1 MTRSYHGGRIFDG
14 TQLHDGATLRLEDD
28 LIAGIS
34 TAPPPATSTD
44 LGGDI
49 LCPGYVDLQVNGG
62 DGVML
67 GDAVSVGGLR
77 RIAGAHRRLGAT
89 TILPT
94 LITDRPEAT
103 RGAIAAVTDAVQ
115 QGTPGIGGLH
125 LEGPHLSLPRKGAH
139 DAALIREMT
148 AEDLALLCDAA
159 RTLPVLLIT
168 LAPESTTPDQVAALT
183 RAGALVSLGHTDADY
198 ETCLA
203 WHRAGARGVTHLFNA
218 MSQLGSRAPGL
229 VGATLHCPG
238 LTAGL
243 IADGVHVHPA
253 TIRAALAAKAGT
265 DGIFLV
271 SDAMAVAGTD
281 LADFTLGGRMIHR
294 AGGRLELENGTLA
307 GADLDLTRA
316 VTVLVRDCGVPLDRA
331 LAMAT
336 RVPAEFAGIGGAGRL
351 DPGSTAPILRLRE
364 TPEGLRLI
372 EVIDPAG

>member
-1 MTRSYHGGRIFDG
+1 MRQVIAGARIFDG
-14 TQLHDGATLRLEDD
+14 AGFLDGRALVIEDGR
-28 LIAGIS
+28 IAAILPEAKAGAVTHRIGGIL
-34 TAPPPATSTD
+34 AP
-44 LGGDI
+44 GF
-49 LCPGYVDLQVNGG
+49 VDLQVNGG
-62 DGVML
+62 
-67 GDAVSVGGLR
+67 GGLMVDGGTDLAALR
-77 RIAGAHRRLGAT
+77 AICASHRDLGCAG
-89 TILPT
+89 ILPT

-103 RGAIAAVTDAVQ
+103 AAVIAAGIEAARAGV
-115 QGTPGIGGLH
+115 PGFLGLH
-125 LEGPHLSLPRKGAH
+125 LEGPHLDPRRKGAH

-281 LADFTLGGRMIHR
+281 LAD
-294 AGGRLELENGTLA
+294 
-307 GADLDLTRA
+307 
-316 VTVLVRDCGVPLDRA
+316 
-331 LAMAT
+331 
-336 RVPAEFAGIGGAGRL
+336 
-351 DPGSTAPILRLRE
+351 
-364 TPEGLRLI
+364 
-372 EVIDPAG
+372 